1 MLRLV
6 ITILLARGMVSKAFL
21 RDPGTCRMM
30 YFSDDMP
37 PAEVAR
43 LQRLLARH
51 ASPVPVV
58 DVRPPGIAPASC
70 PSRAAPLRRSW
81 SLARVI
87 VLHSLG
93 GTLLLD

>member
-1 MLRLV
+1 M
-6 ITILLARGMVSKAFL
+6 SKAFL

-37 PAEVAR
+37 PAEVDR

-58 DVRPPGIAPASC
+58 DVRTCDNNADLLAPGMALSNRP
-70 PSRAAPLRRSW
+70 W
-81 SLARVI
+81 SGRCRGLARVV
-87 VLHSLG
+87 VLHSFGGKHLLG
-93 GTLLLD
+93 

>member
-1 MLRLV
+1 M
-6 ITILLARGMVSKAFL
+6 SKAFL

-37 PAEVAR
+37 PPEVAR

-58 DVRPPGIAPASC
+58 DVRPPVVKLIGCPWSGSC
-70 PSRAAPLRRSW
+70 
-81 SLARVI
+81 
-87 VLHSLG
+87 
-93 GTLLLD
+93 

>member
-1 MLRLV
+1 M
-6 ITILLARGMVSKAFL
+6 SKAFL

-37 PAEVAR
+37 PAEVDR

-58 DVRPPGIAPASC
+58 DVWPPVVMLTKRPWRGSC
-70 PSRAAPLRRSW
+70 W
-81 SLARVI
+81 SLA
-87 VLHSLG
+87 HCASLCCIHLMVCVCL
-93 GTLLLD
+93 TELP